1 MSRRDEIRKMA
12 NTIRTPA
19 EPTPAPAK
27 APTPALREQHRG
39 PTPTTGS
46 KTTLSLPTSAAQRL
60 RQWSTDTGRS
70 LGDCIITGLIEH
82 QDAITEKYQADDRR
96 VRLGLSPLNG
106 PATPGPRTQ
115 ISIRLPRLAL
125 AELDNTAANL
135 GLTRSAL
142 TAAILE
148 IHLPI
153 EVSQ

>member
-12 NTIRTPA
+12 HTIRAPA
-19 EPTPAPAK
+19 APTPAQAQ

-39 PTPTTGS
+39 PTSTTGA

-70 LGDCIITGLIEH
+70 LGDGIISAFIEH
-82 QDAITEKYQADDRR
+82 QDAITEQYQADDRR

-106 PATPGPRTQ
+106 PAASGPRTQ
-115 ISIRLPRLAL
+115 ITIRLPRLAL
-125 AELDNTAANL
+125 AEIDNTAANL

>member
-1 MSRRDEIRKMA
+1 MSRQDEIRKMA

-27 APTPALREQHRG
+27 APTPALREQRG
-39 PTPTTGS
+39 PTPTTRS

-70 LGDCIITGLIEH
+70 LGDGIVSALLEH
-82 QDAITEKYQADDRR
+82 HDAIVEQYQADDRR

-106 PATPGPRTQ
+106 PAASGPRTQ
-115 ISIRLPRLAL
+115 ITIRLPRLAL